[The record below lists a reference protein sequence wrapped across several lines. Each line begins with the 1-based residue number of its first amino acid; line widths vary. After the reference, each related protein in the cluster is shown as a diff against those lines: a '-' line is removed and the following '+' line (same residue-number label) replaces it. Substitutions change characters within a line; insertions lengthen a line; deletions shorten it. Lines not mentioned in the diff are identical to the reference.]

1 MLPDRVGSVIITDGS
16 CHDGGIEPPIMFA
29 PALTLDER
37 LYSAMTAT
45 GERAEPAQ
53 TTAEETVGETTVTVR
68 CTGHVRTELGE
79 YEFEYT
85 FTGDTLREFLD
96 ELFAE
101 YPELQDM
108 LIAETEADATHSGW
122 APTPEELPG
131 TWTKNPVGEQ
141 TIAYARILV
150 NGHFNENEQGFDTAL
165 EDGDRVALVYPF
177 MFCC

>member
-1 MLPDRVGSVIITDGS
+1 
-16 CHDGGIEPPIMFA
+16 MFV
-29 PALTLDER
+29 TLLSRRSHVPSRMSPSQQAAD
-37 LYSAMTAT
+37 A
-45 GERAEPAQ
+45 
-53 TTAEETVGETTVTVR
+53 TAETVRDDVESESAAETETTVTVR
-68 CTGHVRTELGE
+68 CTGHVRTELGR

-85 FTGDTLREFLD
+85 FAGDTLREFLD
-96 ELFAE
+96 ELFDD

-141 TIAYARILV
+141 TMAYARILV
-150 NGHFNENEQGFDTAL
+150 NGRFNENEEGFDTRLA
-165 EDGDRVALVYPF
+165 DGDRVALVYPF

>member
-1 MLPDRVGSVIITDGS
+1 
-16 CHDGGIEPPIMFA
+16 MFA
-29 PALTLDER
+29 LSLTPE
-37 LYSAMTAT
+37 SAEHRRMPPSRH
-45 GERAEPAQ
+45 RAEAA
-53 TTAEETVGETTVTVR
+53 AEEPSDAASDAPAETAAPDAETTVTVR

-85 FTGDTLREFLD
+85 FAGDTLRAFLD
-96 ELFAE
+96 ELFEE
-101 YPELQDM
+101 YPELREM

-122 APTPEELPG
+122 APTPDELPG

-150 NGHFNENEQGFDTAL
+150 NGQFNENENGFDTTL
-165 EDGDRVALVYPF
+165 ETGDRVALVYPF

>member
-1 MLPDRVGSVIITDGS
+1 MSPSQRSAEAPVGDDTP
-16 CHDGGIEPPIMFA
+16 EA
-29 PALTLDER
+29 E
-37 LYSAMTAT
+37 T
-45 GERAEPAQ
+45 GAEPVA
-53 TTAEETVGETTVTVR
+53 ETTVTVR
-68 CTGHVRTELGE
+68 CTGHVRTELGV

-85 FTGDTLREFLD
+85 FEGDTLRAFLD
-96 ELFAE
+96 ELFEE

-122 APTPEELPG
+122 APAPEELPG

-150 NGHFNENEQGFDTAL
+150 NGHFNENEKGFDTEL
-165 EDGDRVALVYPF
+165 EEGDRVALVYPF

>member
-1 MLPDRVGSVIITDGS
+1 
-16 CHDGGIEPPIMFA
+16 MFVA
-29 PALTLDER
+29 ALTPGNALR
-37 LYSAMTAT
+37 RGMSSSQQA
-45 GERAEPAQ
+45 AEAA
-53 TTAEETVGETTVTVR
+53 AEEATDDAGDAAAESETEAETTVTVR

-85 FTGDTLREFLD
+85 FAGDTLREFLD

-131 TWTKNPVGEQ
+131 TWTKNPLGEQ

-150 NGHFNENEQGFDTAL
+150 NGHFNENENGFDTTL

>member
-1 MLPDRVGSVIITDGS
+1 MS
-16 CHDGGIEPPIMFA
+16 
-29 PALTLDER
+29 
-37 LYSAMTAT
+37 
-45 GERAEPAQ
+45 
-53 TTAEETVGETTVTVR
+53 TTAEERPEAAAEEESRETTADEGEGETGIAEEPPETTVTVR
-68 CTGHVRTELGE
+68 CTGHVRTELDGT

-85 FTGDTLREFLD
+85 FEGHTLRAFLD
-96 ELFAE
+96 ELFE
-101 YPELQDM
+101 DYPELQEL

-150 NGHFNENEQGFDTAL
+150 NGRFNENERGFDTEL
-165 EDGDRVALVYPF
+165 EEGDRVALVYPF